1 MEHQG
6 FPMTVPKNPDGT
18 WTFAG
23 IYTGYAAMSEGTS
36 YRKNFKFD
44 IKNSTFLTYDI
55 IKDVLVAR
63 GDFSYLY
70 NHSTQTDKWNGL
82 EGVKSEINKET

>member
-1 MEHQG
+1 
-6 FPMTVPKNPDGT
+6 MTVPKNPDGT

-82 EGVKSEINKET
+82 EG